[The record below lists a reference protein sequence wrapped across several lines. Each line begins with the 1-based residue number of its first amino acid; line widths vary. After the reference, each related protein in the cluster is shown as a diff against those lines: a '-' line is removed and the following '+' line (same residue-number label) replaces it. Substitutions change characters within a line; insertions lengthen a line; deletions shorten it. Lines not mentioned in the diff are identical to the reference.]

1 MSRDMRRASQHLRL
15 IGNHLHARN
24 YHNVLVGSK
33 YSSSFKQYLQLPN
46 GEIGSY
52 FHDVPLDLDV
62 DAKTCNM
69 IVEVPRWSNG
79 KFEISKTEP
88 FNPITQDIKKGKPRF
103 VNNIFP
109 YHGYIHNYGAIPQTW
124 EQPLIEVLPGF
135 KGDND
140 PLDCCEI
147 GSSIAKMGDIKKVKL
162 LGSLA
167 LIDDGELDWK
177 VICIDIED
185 PIAIKLNK
193 LADVDTVMPGLL
205 DATRTWFR
213 DYKIPAGKQ
222 PNVFAFEGEY
232 QDQASTLSTVQEC
245 HEAWNA
251 LVRGEIKAD
260 GSEAEI
266 PSIVRAGTHIR
277 VEPNQ
282 QNDTPIPQEVDKWYY
297 V

>member
-1 MSRDMRRASQHLRL
+1 MSIKFQASLPNYNQTLRNRGPVESGYPTERIHSIVAVWELMSRDMRRASQHLRL

-162 LGSLA
+162 ASR
-167 LIDDGELDWK
+167 
-177 VICIDIED
+177 VIS
-185 PIAIKLNK
+185 P
-193 LADVDTVMPGLL
+193 
-205 DATRTWFR
+205 
-213 DYKIPAGKQ
+213 
-222 PNVFAFEGEY
+222 
-232 QDQASTLSTVQEC
+232 
-245 HEAWNA
+245 H
-251 LVRGEIKAD
+251 
-260 GSEAEI
+260 
-266 PSIVRAGTHIR
+266 
-277 VEPNQ
+277 
-282 QNDTPIPQEVDKWYY
+282 
-297 V
+297 